1 MGKFSDL
8 EKILKDLD
16 DKYIPKWE
24 AEKKLSE
31 SKDSDTKPESKKG
44 EKDA

>member
-24 AEKKLSE
+24 AEKKQQEKSNE
-31 SKDSDTKPESKKG
+31 SPGQEKG
-44 EKDA
+44 EKDE